1 MKIIFVA
8 IALALA
14 SCQAVADLD
23 GDWELVN
30 LNGETVPDDIEITL
44 SVAEGNVNGRAAC
57 NGYMGSLVQEGTK
70 VTMGRLGSTKMMCP
84 PPLMEWEGRFLE
96 AMREVSR
103 AASGTDSLT
112 LSDESGDTVLVF
124 VLSASP

>member
-14 SCQAVADLD
+14 SCQAAADLG
-23 GDWELVN
+23 GDWELVS

-44 SVAEGNVNGRAAC
+44 SVAEGAVSGRAAC

-84 PPLMEWEGRFLE
+84 PPLMEWERRFLG

-103 AASGTDSLT
+103 AASGPDSLT